1 MMKAK
6 PICPCC
12 FEQQGN
18 CKKETKMNMTKFKMP
33 GGDAL
38 MNRFFRR
45 VDGVV
50 WDLMSGKI
58 GVQTKD
64 GVAAIEGEGDDATIN
79 INWFEGMAVAVPAFA
94 QSTPKEAVNV
104 GDMIYTTGDT
114 PGWVISK
121 SEKGTFK
128 IIRANG
134 TIQAW
139 NPPKVQMFGLDSG
152 VMVVRS
158 LTAML
163 PGGASGLGNMQ
174 SMLLPLIMMGGDD
187 VDLEK
192 MMPMLLFMQTGAGG
206 TPGADPAVGGNA
218 MMQMLQMQIMM
229 QMIGGDRDDIS
240 PRKSYPFR

>member
-1 MMKAK
+1 
-6 PICPCC
+6 
-12 FEQQGN
+12 
-18 CKKETKMNMTKFKMP
+18 MNMTNFKMP

-45 VDGVV
+45 VEGVV

-64 GVAAIEGEGDDATIN
+64 GIASIEGEGDDATITLSV
-79 INWFEGMAVAVPAFA
+79 FEDMAVAVPAFA
-94 QSTPKEAVNV
+94 QSTPKDAVNV

-139 NPPKVQMFGLDSG
+139 NPPKVQMLGLDSG

-158 LTAML
+158 LTTML
-163 PGGASGLGNMQ
+163 PGGAGGLGNMQ
-174 SMLLPLIMMGGDD
+174 SMLLPLMMMGGDNL
-187 VDLEK
+187 DLEK
-192 MMPMLLFMQTGAGG
+192 MMPMMLFMQTGAAG
-206 TPGADPAVGGNA
+206 TDPAVGGNA
-218 MMQMLQMQIMM
+218 MMQMMQMQMM
-229 QMIGGDRDDIS
+229 MKMMGGDRDDHS
-240 PRKSYPFR
+240 PRKSYPFRA

>member
-1 MMKAK
+1 
-6 PICPCC
+6 
-12 FEQQGN
+12 
-18 CKKETKMNMTKFKMP
+18 MNMSKFKMP

-64 GVAAIEGEGDDATIN
+64 GIASIDGEGEDASITIN
-79 INWFEGMAVAVPAFA
+79 FFEDMAVAVPAFA

-128 IIRANG
+128 IMRANG
-134 TIQAW
+134 TIQSW

-158 LTAML
+158 LTTML
-163 PGGASGLGNMQ
+163 PGGATGLGAMQ
-174 SMLLPLIMMGGDD
+174 GMLLPMIMMGGDD
-187 VDLEK
+187 LDLEK
-192 MMPMLLFMQTGAGG
+192 MMPMMLMMQTGAAGTDPAAGAAGG
-206 TPGADPAVGGNA
+206 TN
-218 MMQMLQMQIMM
+218 MMQMMM
-229 QMIGGDRDDIS
+229 QMQMMKMLSGGGSDS
-240 PRKSYPFR
+240 GYGGRKTTPFRS